1 MKKDWFMLFST
12 MALIV
17 SIVLLTVYFF
27 LMLNTLSQEIVIF
40 GYIILFILWRYIIYR
55 NTPEKDEVIE

>member
-27 LMLNTLSQEIVIF
+27 LMLNTLSQEIIIF
-40 GYIILFILWRYIIYR
+40 GYIILFILLRYIIYR
-55 NTPEKDEVIE
+55 NTPEKGEVIE

>member
-55 NTPEKDEVIE
+55 NTQERGETIE

>member
-27 LMLNTLSQEIVIF
+27 LMLNTLSQEIIIF
-40 GYIILFILWRYIIYR
+40 GYIILFIIWRYIIYR
-55 NTPEKDEVIE
+55 NTPERGEAIE